1 MLLCCLTY
9 VQLNVIKVSL
19 EDKAGQY
26 RKMPT
31 DLLSIDVYT
40 VDEYQVMRKQMA
52 CHTVYTRILMTLH
65 AYSSAYAHCYYSH
78 IGS

>member
-19 EDKAGQY
+19 KDKAGQY

-31 DLLSIDVYT
+31 DLLNIDVYT
-40 VDEYQVMRKQMA
+40 ADEYQVMR
-52 CHTVYTRILMTLH
+52 
-65 AYSSAYAHCYYSH
+65 
-78 IGS
+78 